1 MSDWLVA
8 FVMVLYFLISI
19 GYMRESKWGLA
30 VAFAAYGVANVGLIM
45 VSRGY

>member
-1 MSDWLVA
+1 MSDRLVA
-8 FVMVLYFLISI
+8 LVMVLYLLIAI
-19 GYMRESKWGLA
+19 GYVRESKWGLA